1 MKKYCGSVLL
11 LMGLLGSPS
20 VAAEID
26 REGFYVGGDLGYALV
41 SNDAYDFFD
50 KADESNTSFGLYTG
64 YNFSD
69 WFGLEASYFQ
79 IDLSDNY
86 YGEDNG
92 YFAYDVNIKQDA
104 SVLSLAPIFS
114 YAFNDT
120 YSLYTKIG
128 INYMF
133 SRQDISGEMSFYDSS
148 NSSFGTKLD
157 YSGIGY
163 VIGAGLRMAVTE
175 SLNIRLAYEFVSTSL
190 EYDDDNYDDYSYDD
204 IDVNVSRFSLGMH
217 YQF

>member
-1 MKKYCGSVLL
+1 
-11 LMGLLGSPS
+11 MGADIAH
-20 VAAEID
+20 VTVTNE
-26 REGFYVGGDLGYALV
+26 E
-41 SNDAYDFFD
+41 YDIFN
-50 KADESNTSFGLYTG
+50 KADESNTSLGLYTG

-69 WFGLEASYFQ
+69 WFGIEANYYQ
-79 IDLSDNY
+79 IDFSDMS

-92 YFAYDVNIKQDA
+92 FFAYDVNIKQDA
-104 SVLSLAPIFS
+104 SVFSLAPIFS
-114 YAFNDT
+114 YAFDDT
-120 YSLYTKIG
+120 YSIYTKVG

-133 SRQDISGEMSFYDSS
+133 SRQDISGEMRFS
-148 NSSFGTKLD
+148 NSSASSFDTKFD

-175 SLNIRLAYEFVSTSL
+175 SLNIRFAYEFVSTSL